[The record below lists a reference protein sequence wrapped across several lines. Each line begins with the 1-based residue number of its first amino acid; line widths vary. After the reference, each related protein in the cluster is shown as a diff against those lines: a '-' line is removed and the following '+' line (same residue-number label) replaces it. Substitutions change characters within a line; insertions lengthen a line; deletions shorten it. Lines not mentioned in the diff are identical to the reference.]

1 MSDNSKLII
10 KINQLFHNAGIKQ
23 ENRLDILVNILK
35 SANTTDKRLSD
46 DVRKILGDIDY
57 TNKELVQEIF
67 MNIGVNTRN
76 LN

>member
-1 MSDNSKLII
+1 
-10 KINQLFHNAGIKQ
+10 
-23 ENRLDILVNILK
+23 VNILK

-67 MNIGVNTRN
+67 MNIG
-76 LN
+76 